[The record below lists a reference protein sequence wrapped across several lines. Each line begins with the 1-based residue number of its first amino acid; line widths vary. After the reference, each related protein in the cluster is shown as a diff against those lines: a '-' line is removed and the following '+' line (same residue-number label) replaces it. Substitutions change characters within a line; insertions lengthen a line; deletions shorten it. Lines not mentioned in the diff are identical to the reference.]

1 MSSKHTSRKTK
12 RSVQPHIIVLGI
24 LCVLSSFSLGI
35 KTAGDVET
43 IAPTEAGGMHIT
55 GDMNE
60 DGRVT
65 VHDAIEIL
73 EIAQGYKEAT
83 AEQLLADPNGDGQLS
98 VDDAVRL
105 LHDIASL

>member
-1 MSSKHTSRKTK
+1 MSPIHTSRKAN
-12 RSVQPHIIVLGI
+12 RFVQPHVLVLGV
-24 LCVLSSFSLGI
+24 LCILSSFSLGI

-43 IAPTEAGGMHIT
+43 IAPTEAGGMQIT

-60 DGRVT
+60 DGRLSI
-65 VHDAIEIL
+65 HDAIEIL

-83 AEQLLADPNGDGQLS
+83 PEQRMADPNGDGQLT